1 MNSFNF
7 RCRATQLQVL
17 FLLSGPM
24 ETPMAGITRRA
35 TLGGLASIIAMPAQA
50 QRAWPERPI
59 TLVHGF
65 PAGGPVD
72 TVARILAEPLTKRV
86 GQQVLVEARPGA
98 TGTAAAGQVARA
110 APDGYTLIALPAT
123 HVATAAT
130 FRSLLYRPVEDFSLI
145 STTAEY
151 PLVIA
156 TNSTHPIQ
164 SLTDLIAAAKRQS
177 APLQYGTAGVGSIFH
192 LSMELFS
199 KVVGI
204 QLQHIPYRGGAPAV
218 TDLLGGR
225 LDFVVD
231 PPTALI
237 PHVISGKLHA
247 IAVTGQ
253 NRFFALPDV
262 PTVVE
267 SGFPQFVVTAYQG
280 IAAPAGLPVPLLRK
294 LNADVV
300 ASLAETA
307 VVDQLRKVGNS
318 PRPSSPEDF
327 KASLSGDIARWS
339 KVVTD
344 ANIERI

>member
-35 TLGGLASIIAMPAQA
+35 TLAGLASIIAMPAQA

-130 FRSLLYRPVEDFSLI
+130 FRSLPYRPVEDFSLI

-164 SLTDLIAAAKRQS
+164 SLTDLIAAAKKQS

-204 QLQHIPYRGGAPAV
+204 QLQHIPYRGGRLPLPISWVDVSTSSSTRRRRSFPTSSAV
-218 TDLLGGR
+218 SCMPLPSLDRIDFSLCRMFQPLSNLAFPNLL
-225 LDFVVD
+225 
-231 PPTALI
+231 
-237 PHVISGKLHA
+237 
-247 IAVTGQ
+247 
-253 NRFFALPDV
+253 
-262 PTVVE
+262 
-267 SGFPQFVVTAYQG
+267 
-280 IAAPAGLPVPLLRK
+280 
-294 LNADVV
+294 
-300 ASLAETA
+300 
-307 VVDQLRKVGNS
+307 
-318 PRPSSPEDF
+318 
-327 KASLSGDIARWS
+327 
-339 KVVTD
+339 
-344 ANIERI
+344 